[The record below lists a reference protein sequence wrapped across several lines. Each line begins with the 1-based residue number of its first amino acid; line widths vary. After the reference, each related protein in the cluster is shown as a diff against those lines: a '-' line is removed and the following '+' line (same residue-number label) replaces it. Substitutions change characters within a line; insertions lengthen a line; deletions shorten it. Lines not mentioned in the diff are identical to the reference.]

1 LFEPIPPIEAEDFMH
16 EAALLAPCAPF
27 APDYRAAGVLLHVTA
42 LPGPYGIGDIGPA
55 ACQWID
61 RLVEAGQ
68 TWWQVLPLGPTGQ
81 RHSPYEPLSSFAGNP
96 LLLSPDWLVEDGLI
110 QGGDCHGESF
120 PAEYVDYERVRPFK
134 YHLLQV
140 AWRNFQGGARDDL
153 RGEFDAFCRTQARWL
168 DDFSLFV
175 ALKGK
180 YGDVPYPQWP
190 LPLAR
195 HESAAVEEARR
206 ELAAEAEQVRFG
218 QFLVARQWNRLRDH
232 ARWRGLRL
240 MGDLPIFVSLD
251 SCDAWAHRDVFQLD
265 EECRPQSLS
274 GVPPDYFSPHGQ
286 LWGNPPYNWQRLAE
300 TGYRWWIDRLQSQLS
315 CLDLVR
321 LDHFR
326 GFAAAWHV
334 RPGAVTA
341 REGEWRPGPGADFF
355 TALQKQLGGLPFV
368 AEDLGLIDEPVR
380 ALRDEFQLPG
390 MRVLQFAWEGDPKNP
405 FLPHNFVPNTV
416 VYTGTHDNDTTR
428 GWYESLDEA
437 PRVQVDRYLDRTPG
451 HAGPIAWDFI
461 RLAWLS
467 VGALAIVPLQDLH
480 NLDTSAR
487 FNRPGEPDGN
497 WRWRAT
503 GELLPDELAHKLRT
517 LTELSNRRPSPHIP
531 FLNTHTLAQK

>member
-1 LFEPIPPIEAEDFMH
+1 MD
-16 EAALLAPCAPF
+16 EAAPVDTCAPF
-27 APDYRAAGVLLHVTA
+27 ASGYRAAGVLLHVTA

-55 ACQWID
+55 ACHWIN
-61 RLVEAGQ
+61 RLVDAGQ
-68 TWWQVLPLGPTGQ
+68 SWWQVLPLGPTGQ

-96 LLLSPDWLVEDGLI
+96 LLLSPDWLMEDGLI
-110 QGGDCHGESF
+110 HGHDCHGRDF

-134 YHLLQV
+134 YHLLAT
-140 AWRNFQGGARDDL
+140 AWNNFRNGVRSDL
-153 RGEFDAFCRTQARWL
+153 RGNFEEYCHAQRRWL

-175 ALKGK
+175 SLKEK
-180 YGDVPYPQWP
+180 HGDLLYTEWP

-195 HESAAVEEARR
+195 HEESAVAAARSELVEQAQ
-206 ELAAEAEQVRFG
+206 QVRFG

-232 ARWRGLRL
+232 ARHRGLRL

-265 EECRPQSLS
+265 ESCQPMSLS

-300 TGYRWWIDRLQSQLS
+300 TGFRWWVDRLQSQLE

-326 GFAAAWHV
+326 GFEAAWHIHP
-334 RPGAVTA
+334 RAETA
-341 REGEWRPGPGADFF
+341 RDGEWRPGPGSAFF
-355 TALQKQLGGLPFV
+355 RTLQKQLGGLPFV
-368 AEDLGLIDEPVR
+368 AEDLGLITEPVR

-390 MRVLQFAWEGDPKNP
+390 MRVLQFAFENDPRNP
-405 FLPHNFVPNTV
+405 FLPHNYIPNTV

-428 GWYESLDEA
+428 GWYESLDEHQ
-437 PRVQVDRYLDRTPG
+437 RDQVNAYLNRAVDSTT
-451 HAGPIAWDFI
+451 PIAWDLI

-467 VGALAIVPLQDLH
+467 VGALAVVPLQDLH

-503 GELLPDELAHKLRT
+503 GELLPDRLVRELRH
-517 LTELSNRRPSPHIP
+517 LTELANRRPAPHDP
-531 FLNTHTLAQK
+531 FLSFHKAAT